1 MKNRLIISE
10 PKFSV
15 LPPVAESK
23 PMNCRV
29 EGFPNKHGE
38 VCSS

>member
-15 LPPVAESK
+15 LTPVVESK
-23 PMNCRV
+23 PMNCGV